1 VAQDFNSQPRNRK
14 VVGSRE
20 NGRNEMR
27 LRENERR
34 RKKRLKGE
42 GRNVS
47 YGMSR
52 DRKLDR
58 SCEVGL
64 GWVGFNLTGTRRK
77 KFPAK
82 HQLLTQT
89 QCCLEW
95 KHKIEQ
101 KLPCLTNCTF
111 LISYVN
117 AVD

>member
-1 VAQDFNSQPRNRK
+1 M
-14 VVGSRE
+14 E
-20 NGRNEMR
+20 
-27 LRENERR
+27 LREIERR
-34 RKKRLKGE
+34 GKKWLKGE

-89 QCCLEW
+89 RCCLKW

-111 LISYVN
+111 LISHFNVMN
-117 AVD
+117 

>member
-1 VAQDFNSQPRNRK
+1 MAQDFNSQPRNRK
-14 VVGSRE
+14 VLGSRE
-20 NGRNEMR
+20 NWRNEMR

-64 GWVGFNLTGTRRK
+64 GWVGLGS
-77 KFPAK
+77 
-82 HQLLTQT
+82 
-89 QCCLEW
+89 
-95 KHKIEQ
+95 I
-101 KLPCLTNCTF
+101 
-111 LISYVN
+111 
-117 AVD
+117 

>member
-1 VAQDFNSQPRNRK
+1 MGHEKCSTVAQDFNSQCRK

-20 NGRNEMR
+20 NGRNEMG

-77 KFPAK
+77 KFP
-82 HQLLTQT
+82 QN
-89 QCCLEW
+89 
-95 KHKIEQ
+95 
-101 KLPCLTNCTF
+101 TN
-111 LISYVN
+111 S
-117 AVD
+117 